1 MGNINITFHICVVY
15 LFVMTCSSAQSVPAF
30 FIFGDSAADVGN
42 NNYVATAAKANTIP
56 NGIDFGNPTGRFTN
70 GRTVFDILQ
79 QQVGFK
85 NFSPAYLAPTT
96 VGDVILQGVNYAASA
111 SGIFNSTGSQYGE
124 TVSFDT
130 QLKYHGRITLAIMSR
145 IGVAATQ
152 KLLRKSIYAIAL
164 GANDI
169 LSKDSYTS
177 KLTQDEFLDFVIS
190 RFRSQLQTL
199 YNLAARK
206 IMVNSVGLIGCSP
219 FVKDIFFVAE
229 GKCYD
234 PFNQLAQM
242 YNKKLKSLIVE
253 LNKDLDGAKFV
264 YVDTYKTTEDIIQKF
279 VSYGFVDA
287 TSACCS
293 FFGRHGGLF
302 GCSPFSKVCPD
313 RSKYVFWDSFHLTD
327 AANLVTA
334 KYMMEGNL
342 TYMFPMNV
350 RQLVQS

>member
-1 MGNINITFHICVVY
+1 MRLPLMALLLVG
-15 LFVMTCSSAQSVPAF
+15 CSFALASFILGFTLLALLLTSCF
-30 FIFGDSAADVGN
+30 FPLASSDMLQLLVWCSTVFGDLLWGSVF
-42 NNYVATAAKANTIP
+42 TQFSSS
-56 NGIDFGNPTGRFTN
+56 FGT
-70 GRTVFDILQ
+70 L
-79 QQVGFK
+79 
-85 NFSPAYLAPTT
+85 FSLFS
-96 VGDVILQGVNYAASA
+96 GVCRERLFLLF
-111 SGIFNSTGSQYGE
+111 G
-124 TVSFDT
+124 
-130 QLKYHGRITLAIMSR
+130 
-145 IGVAATQ
+145 
-152 KLLRKSIYAIAL
+152 KLLSGDGGL
-164 GANDI
+164 
-169 LSKDSYTS
+169 
-177 KLTQDEFLDFVIS
+177 KLLQFV
-190 RFRSQLQTL
+190 LTL

>member
-1 MGNINITFHICVVY
+1 
-15 LFVMTCSSAQSVPAF
+15 MTCSSAQSVPAF

-42 NNYVATAAKANTIP
+42 NNYVATVAKANTIP

-169 LSKDSYTS
+169 LSKDSHTS

-190 RFRSQLQTL
+190 RFRSQLQVLRTQL
-199 YNLAARK
+199 LHAALFSGT
-206 IMVNSVGLIGCSP
+206 M
-219 FVKDIFFVAE
+219 
-229 GKCYD
+229 
-234 PFNQLAQM
+234 
-242 YNKKLKSLIVE
+242 
-253 LNKDLDGAKFV
+253 
-264 YVDTYKTTEDIIQKF
+264 EDFSAAVHFQKF
-279 VSYGFVDA
+279 V
-287 TSACCS
+287 
-293 FFGRHGGLF
+293 
-302 GCSPFSKVCPD
+302 
-313 RSKYVFWDSFHLTD
+313 LTD
-327 AANLVTA
+327 QNAANLVTA